1 MAEFAE
7 ANDVHH
13 HVFMELHAVVQCQL
27 GCQHHSLRIVTID
40 VQHGGFNHL
49 DYIGAVQ
56 RGAAVS
62 RVRGGKANLVVDH
75 DVHRAARGVTTGLC
89 KRQGFLNHTLTGKCR
104 ITVHQHWQDL
114 LA

>member
-27 GCQHHSLRIVTID
+27 DRQHHGLWVVTIHM
-40 VQHGGFNHL
+40 QHGGFNHF
-49 DYIGAVQ
+49 DHIGAVQ

-62 RVRGGKANLVVDH
+62 RVGGGKANLVIDH
-75 DVHRAARGVTTGLC
+75 DVHRATCGVAAGLC
-89 KRQGFLNHTLTGKCR
+89 KRQGFLNHALTSKCR
-104 ITVHQHWQDL
+104 ISVYQHRQHL
-114 LA
+114 LT